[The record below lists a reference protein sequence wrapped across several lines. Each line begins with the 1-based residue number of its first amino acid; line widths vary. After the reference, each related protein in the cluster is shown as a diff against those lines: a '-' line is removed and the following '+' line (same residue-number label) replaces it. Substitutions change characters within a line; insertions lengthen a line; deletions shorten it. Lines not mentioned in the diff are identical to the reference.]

1 MSDYSLAD
9 DIDLVRAV
17 AGGRD
22 AALGALYD
30 RYHRQCFSLGL
41 RILGSEGDAEEAVQE
56 TFVRVWRSAGQ
67 YDQSKAG
74 VASWVLSVTRNLC
87 IDELRRR
94 RRRAPQLPSMEGA
107 LELPSTER
115 TDVEAER
122 EIMGKKVRDALKS
135 LPSEQRSAIELV
147 YFHGLSS
154 QEVGNVLQVPAPT
167 IRSRLRLGLLKLAG
181 VLQAEGLMA
190 ID

>member
-67 YDQSKAG
+67 YDQSKAAVG
-74 VASWVLSVTRNLC
+74 SWVLSVTRNLC

-94 RRRAPQLPSMEGA
+94 RRRAPQLPSLEGA
-107 LELPSTER
+107 LELPAAER

-122 EIMGKKVRDALKS
+122 EIMGKKVRDALQA
-135 LPSEQRSAIELV
+135 LPSEQKSAKLQFLIPRIAASSAGAGESGRS
-147 YFHGLSS
+147 
-154 QEVGNVLQVPAPT
+154 Q
-167 IRSRLRLGLLKLAG
+167 
-181 VLQAEGLMA
+181 
-190 ID
+190 